1 MSQGK
6 NEPLTNTHPA
16 DKLIQIVT
24 GAWTSKL
31 IYLAA
36 KLGIADLLKDNP
48 KDVEELARATDTHA
62 PSLHRILR
70 ALASIGVFE
79 EIEPGR
85 FTLNPAANL
94 LQSDVAGSLRAF
106 AIMVGD
112 DWHWR
117 VWEDVLY
124 SVKTGLP
131 NFDRTFGMLFFDYM
145 NQNPE
150 AGKIFD
156 DAMTGVSLQLSE
168 AVAAAYDFS
177 QIKSIVD
184 VGGGNGILLAKIL
197 KANPHLRGTLF
208 DLPNVI
214 ERAKRQ
220 KYLETAELNGRYQYA
235 AGNFFELS
243 TKGADAY
250 ILKNVIHNWD
260 DDHATVILKN
270 CREAIPENGKLL
282 LVEYVIP
289 SGNDP
294 YFGKILDIE
303 MLVMA
308 TGRERTK
315 QEFEELYQAAGFK
328 LSRIIATQTPVFV
341 IEGTPTP

>member
-6 NEPLTNTHPA
+6 NEALTGTHPA
-16 DKLIQIVT
+16 GKLLPLVT

-36 KLGIADLLKDNP
+36 KLGIADLLKESP
-48 KDVEELARATDTHA
+48 KDVEELARATETHA

-70 ALASIGVFE
+70 ALASVGVFE
-79 EIEPGR
+79 EVEPGR
-85 FTLNPAANL
+85 FALNPTASL

-106 AIMVGD
+106 SIMVGE
-112 DWHWR
+112 DWQSR
-117 VWEDVLY
+117 AWEDILY

-131 NFDRTFGMLFFDYM
+131 NFDKTFGMPLFDYL
-145 NQNPE
+145 NQNHE

-156 DAMTGVSLQLSE
+156 DAMSGLTLRFAA
-168 AVAAAYDFS
+168 AVTAAYDFS
-177 QIKSIVD
+177 QIKSICD
-184 VGGGNGILLAKIL
+184 IGGGNGILLAEIL

-208 DLPNVI
+208 DHPSVI
-214 ERAKRQ
+214 ERAKQQR
-220 KYLETAELNGRYQYA
+220 YLETAELKGRYQYA
-235 AGNFFELS
+235 AGNFFES
-243 TKGADAY
+243 SPKGADAY
-250 ILKNVIHNWD
+250 ILKTVIHDWD
-260 DDHATVILKN
+260 DDRSTVILKN

-294 YFGKILDIE
+294 YFGKLLDIE
-303 MLVMA
+303 MMVML

-341 IEGTPTP
+341 IEGTPA